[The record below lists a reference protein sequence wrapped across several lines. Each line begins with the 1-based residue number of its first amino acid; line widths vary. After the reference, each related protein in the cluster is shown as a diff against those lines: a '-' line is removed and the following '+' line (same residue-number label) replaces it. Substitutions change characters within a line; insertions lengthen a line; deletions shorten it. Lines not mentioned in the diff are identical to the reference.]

1 MEKQSTRK
9 FLKLIVALVAFFL
22 IGAAALMLAS
32 CKEEHVHD
40 FGEGV
45 VTTNPT
51 CTQTGVRTF
60 TCSCGEVQYATE
72 PVLGHDWND
81 PVTVDA
87 TCAKPGSITRT
98 CARCNEV
105 ETTIIPATGAHT
117 PSDTPDPKLSVAPTC
132 ASAGTNVYTC
142 TVCGAVTATV
152 TVPATGN
159 HSWDEGKVYPASCE
173 SQGYTHYTCTVC
185 GLTDDRDYVDKLNHV
200 YTKLDENGDVVIDDE
215 TGKPVMNVVSSK
227 PATCLSDGY
236 IIYACIYCEQRYT
249 ETISALNPA
258 KGDHTWIENTDAT
271 DTSVTADQKKDGWT
285 TVTAPTCLK
294 AGVMERTCQ
303 LCGVVEK
310 DTIAATGH
318 KAPAGANTA
327 ACYINTSLVDA
338 NGKTL
343 YSYECQ
349 NPNCDA
355 ELVTGQDGEQHHW
368 IPATA
373 EHEWGEWTTT
383 TPVSCE
389 DDGEQ
394 ERECKVCGTKET
406 KTLETSGHAWNTIQL
421 DGKTEV
427 VPCEGDP
434 MLTKTAYLNAMFESL
449 GAEEYA
455 EKRADLEAAWDKAN
469 SESEG
474 RGVSRFCSVCGAVEG
489 ATGHN
494 YIVSKLKD
502 GMYGFN
508 DYEVDPETGLPV
520 DSGVSVA
527 DMDCRYVQVCANGCG
542 RVLAR
547 GQHGETTAATCRN
560 PATCTVCGEPL
571 SQLLP
576 HEYQTVETILEY
588 ANSNDAAK
596 KAIYNAYV
604 TVSATETWM
613 KEVVGSCD
621 TPSTEVQLCV
631 NCLLAAAKGEETVT
645 WNKSETTLEASNPI
659 YNASVVN
666 IPAKHSYVAAYYRLT
681 ATSLDAGKIVYEQT
695 NCNVGFKIAYICEK
709 CGDVYMNVPVGNT
722 TATSNEAAANVAADN
737 PNTIYKLGYTDSIG
751 FVLDL
756 TDPDADQAGDPYD
769 MSTITADQVAQL
781 QAEDHIGAHSLYLL
795 PEYQKTNGYLA
806 STCATLAE
814 IPYVCEHCGATIVLS
829 ANVKDD
835 TGSDFDFVIVAATEE
850 NGYGTIADAD
860 TKYDADNHAAETF
873 ACGEHCKAVDEN
885 GNYICAALV
894 ADWKKLD
901 SGVNTTEYVPAT
913 DAFVADTAHASVT
926 IEYGF
931 TTSVKYFKDYTIMI
945 ATVPETAIT
954 GTNDE
959 HIDFTKATLSATTK
973 VTLCLDNS
981 TYKLPLTVKDSGNT
995 KGDYLV
1001 LVKDGKVY
1009 GVKSYNLYTQ
1019 DDGAQSGELTNDT
1032 KVTQD
1037 DKFFVGFD
1045 NENSTATDA
1054 PITAVD
1060 PTSLTK
1066 AFAGTP
1072 VEQADGTSLLTV
1084 NVGADISVTALP
1096 EFAEADKIVVNLNE
1110 HELEISTKSSTTL
1123 TGNVTFNNGAI
1134 TYTAKVS
1141 GDYAMTVG
1149 GLDSNVTFNNI
1160 DLTTESGSGILLCTP
1175 GYPGNGVVGEESAV
1189 VTIKD
1194 SNIVSYGYYGIGTNA
1209 SNADAD
1215 QDPITLTIENSTVTM
1230 NPDNGTST
1238 AATDNTAVFINVP
1251 ANVKISGCEF
1261 SANRQVLVMRGG
1273 TLDMSDTVLNMKGE
1287 FDQYEVVEKDATTGQ
1302 YNFSSLG
1309 NTAISTI
1316 KAYDA
1321 NYTLQDYRMSGLW
1334 SSGNELPSAAMV
1346 IGHSGTGTSYQYK
1359 STVTLGEGVVFNIDN
1374 PEAPAVVIGSY
1385 YDDATI
1391 GEGTTMVSLTAAS
1404 SIGLSTEN
1412 VKVCWNWIKDT
1423 IAFSGVQGYPAVY

>member
-81 PVTVDA
+81 PVTVAA

-200 YTKLDENGDVVIDDE
+200 YYDLDENGDIKYDE
-215 TGKPVMNVVSSK
+215 DGKPVMNVVSSK

-249 ETISALNPA
+249 ETIAAINPA

-271 DTSVTADQKKDGWT
+271 DTSVTDAQKKEGWT
-285 TVTAPTCLK
+285 TVEEPTCLK

-303 LCGVVEK
+303 LCGIVEK
-310 DTIAATGH
+310 GSIAATGH
-318 KAPAGANTA
+318 KAPNGANAA

-338 NGKTL
+338 DGKTL

-349 NPNCDA
+349 NDNCDA
-355 ELVTGQDGEQHHW
+355 PLVTGQDGEQHHW

-373 EHEWGEWTTT
+373 EHQWGEWTTT
-383 TPVSCE
+383 TAVTCE
-389 DDGEQ
+389 NNGLQ
-394 ERECKVCGTKET
+394 ERTCKVCGTKET
-406 KTLETSGHAWNTIQL
+406 QTLETSGHAWNTIQL

-427 VPCEGDP
+427 VVCEGDP

-449 GAEEYA
+449 GAEKYA
-455 EKRADLEAAWDKAN
+455 EQREALSKAYDEALE
-469 SESEG
+469 ESDG

-576 HEYQTVETILEY
+576 HNYVSVADIIKEGTA
-588 ANSNDAAK
+588 ANADAD
-596 KAIYNAYV
+596 AIALYNAYL

-613 KEVVGSCD
+613 KEVVGACD
-621 TPSTEVQLCV
+621 TPSTTVQVCS
-631 NCLLAAAKGEETVT
+631 NCLLAAAEGKETVT

-666 IPAKHSYVAAYYRLT
+666 SPAKHSYVAAYYRLT

-829 ANVKDD
+829 ANVTDD
-835 TGSDFDFVIVAATEE
+835 TDSDFDFVIVKADDE

-860 TKYDADNHAAETF
+860 TKYNPENHLDKTQMF
-873 ACGEHCKAVDEN
+873 DCGEHCKAVNED
-885 GNYICAALV
+885 GDYICAALV
-894 ADWKKLD
+894 ADWKELAPEQ
-901 SGVNTTEYVPAT
+901 NTTNYVPKD
-913 DAFVADTAHASVT
+913 DAFVDETAHSSVT
-926 IEYGF
+926 ISYGF
-931 TTSVKYFKDYTIMI
+931 RTNVKYFKDYTIMI
-945 ATVPETAIT
+945 ATVPETVISGENSET
-954 GTNDE
+954 
-959 HIDFTKATLSATTK
+959 IDFTKATLSATTK
-973 VTLCLDNS
+973 VTLCLDGS
-981 TYKLPLTVKDSGNT
+981 TYTKPYVVAESGN
-995 KGDYLV
+995 KAGDYLV
-1001 LVKDGKVY
+1001 LVDANNNIY
-1009 GVKSYNLYTQ
+1009 GVKAYKLYT
-1019 DDGAQSGELTNDT
+1019 EDT
-1032 KVTQD
+1032 SEESIHEITGTRKVTQD

-1045 NENSTATDA
+1045 AENSTATDA

-1060 PTSLTK
+1060 TTSLTT
-1066 AFAGTP
+1066 AFSATP
-1072 VEQADGTSLLTV
+1072 VEQADGTKLLTV
-1084 NVGADISVTALP
+1084 NVGADISVDAMPAFNETAT
-1096 EFAEADKIVVNLNE
+1096 EVVVNLNE
-1110 HELEISTKSSTTL
+1110 HKL
-1123 TGNVTFNNGAI
+1123 TSASQYTVTGAVTFSNG
-1134 TYTAKVS
+1134 S
-1141 GDYAMTVG
+1141 LEVG
-1149 GLDSNVTFNNI
+1149 GVTGTGSAFIADVDCDVNFDNI
-1160 DLTTESGSGILLCTP
+1160 DFEGNGILLNTT
-1175 GYPGNGVVGEESAV
+1175 GYEGEGTASAKF
-1189 VTIKD
+1189 TIKD
-1194 SNIVSYGYYGIGTNA
+1194 STIVSTGVYGIGTNA
-1209 SNADAD
+1209 TAADEE
-1215 QDPITLTIENSTVTM
+1215 QPEVGLELINTTVTV
-1230 NPDNGTST
+1230 NPDNGTTT

-1251 ANVKISGCEF
+1251 STVKISGCTL
-1261 SANRQVLVMRGG
+1261 SANRQVIVVRGG
-1273 TLDMSDTVLNMKGE
+1273 NVTIEDTTINMKGE
-1287 FDQYEVVEKDATTGQ
+1287 FDQYEVVESGADNINS

-1309 NTAISTI
+1309 NTAIATI
-1316 KAYDA
+1316 QAYDA
-1321 NYTLQDYRMSGLW
+1321 NYTLQDYRMSGIW
-1334 SSGNELPSAAMV
+1334 TSGNELPSAAMV
-1346 IGHSGTGTSYQYK
+1346 IGNSGTGTAYQYK
-1359 STVTLGEGVVFNIDN
+1359 SIVKLGSGVVFNIDN
-1374 PEAPAVVIGSY
+1374 PAAPAVVIGSY

-1391 GEGTTMVSLTAAS
+1391 EALDGGTMVSLTADS
-1404 SIGLSTEN
+1404 SIGLSSAN
-1412 VKVCWNWIKDT
+1412 VKVCWNWIEDT
-1423 IAFSGVQGYPAVY
+1423 IAFSGVTGYPAVY